1 MKRWYKSK
9 TIWVNVG
16 AAALM
21 ALEASTGL
29 LKPYMADTFWVVMA
43 VALPMV
49 NAMLRVITSQGLEK

>member
-29 LKPYMADTFWVVMA
+29 LKPYMADEFWVAMA
-43 VALPMV
+43 VALPMI
-49 NAMLRVITSQGLEK
+49 NAMLRVITTEGLSK

>member
-29 LKPYMADTFWVVMA
+29 LKPYMADTFWVAMA

-49 NAMLRVITSQGLEK
+49 NAMLRVITTQGLEK

>member
-29 LKPYMADTFWVVMA
+29 LKPYMADTFWVAMA

>member
-16 AAALM
+16 AASLM

-29 LKPYMADTFWVVMA
+29 LKPYMADTFWVAMA

>member
-29 LKPYMADTFWVVMA
+29 LKPYMADTFWVAMA
-43 VALPMV
+43 VSLPMV